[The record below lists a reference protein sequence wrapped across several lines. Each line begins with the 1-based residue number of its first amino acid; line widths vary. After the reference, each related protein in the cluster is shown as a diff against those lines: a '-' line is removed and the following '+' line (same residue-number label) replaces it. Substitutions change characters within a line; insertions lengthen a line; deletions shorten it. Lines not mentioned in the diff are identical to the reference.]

1 VDIIGTLFALNDLYS
16 SLGEVMQTG
25 YYAATGG
32 MVAQFNRLDTIAAN
46 LANVNTVGYKKDQL
60 ITGNF
65 ARIYKEA
72 RDVLPLEN
80 NTTEGAQY
88 LNRSLS
94 RVPQITD
101 SYTDFSLG
109 SIQAT
114 GNTFDIALGKEGQ
127 FFAVKTPDGIRLTR
141 NGIFTL
147 DNEGKL
153 LNKQGYE
160 VLGDDYFKSNT
171 GIKLNPQ
178 DSIVTIDKNGVI
190 STNIPDSTQMIAGKK
205 LMIIEPQNLRLL
217 VKEGDNLYIP
227 DSQESFIPVEQSG
240 GVMQGFVE
248 KSNVNAVNEMIALV
262 ESNRLVGMYQK
273 AMDAQMND
281 INRDVIEKIATTR
294 R

>member
-1 VDIIGTLFALNDLYS
+1 
-16 SLGEVMQTG
+16 MQTG

-32 MVAQFNRLDTIAAN
+32 MVAQFNRLDTIAVN
-46 LANVNTVGYKKDQL
+46 LANANTVGYKKDQL
-60 ITGNF
+60 ITGDF

-80 NTTEGAQY
+80 NTIEGAQY

-101 SYTDFSLG
+101 AYTDFSLG

-114 GNTFDIALGKEGQ
+114 GNTLDIALGKEGQ
-127 FFAVKTPDGIRLTR
+127 FFAVKTPQGIRLTR

-147 DNEGKL
+147 DNEGRL
-153 LNKQGYE
+153 LNKEGHE

-178 DSIVTIDKNGVI
+178 DSIVNIDKDGVF
-190 STNIPDSTQMIAGKK
+190 STNIPDTTQMIAGKK

-227 DSQESFIPVEQSG
+227 DPQESFIPVAQSG
-240 GVMQGFVE
+240 SVMQGFVE

-281 INRDVIEKIATTR
+281 MNRDVIEKIATTR